1 MTDVI
6 NHPAHYE
13 TAGVECIEAMEITQ
27 GRGAVMSFCLCNA
40 YKYLWR
46 HKNKNGLED
55 LKKARWYLDRY
66 ISMQEEDNASIRTEV
81 ERICKG
87 ESE

>member
-1 MTDVI
+1 MSDVI

-27 GRGAVMSFCLCNA
+27 GREAVKSFCLCNA

-46 HKNKNGLED
+46 HKHKNGKED
-55 LKKARWYLDRY
+55 LDKARWY
-66 ISMQEEDNASIRTEV
+66 I
-81 ERICKG
+81 ERAKEYPVSHIIDDLEALLKKA
-87 ESE
+87 ERNL